1 MPHMESPHIDLGR
14 VSTILGQN
22 VTAAREKRGWTQ
34 AELAEQMSNLLGKP
48 FNTSTVNRLEKGNR
62 PTPLTEV
69 FALAEL
75 LRVSVNDLL
84 PPQDDLMAVSKAL
97 FSTLHDTDSHILR
110 NVRELE
116 ELRARRR
123 DLSRAVTAYWVL
135 RRAQSDL
142 SSPDDSAR
150 IRDSAAL
157 LYDTLFSLGQRM
169 HAYDLAD
176 ALNLS
181 EEDQVAVMGAIDDES
196 VTPQEVRDIFLD
208 LVEAHFKKKDN
219 GTS

>member
-1 MPHMESPHIDLGR
+1 MESPHIDLSR

-22 VTAAREKRGWTQ
+22 VTAARENRGWTQ

-97 FSTLHDTDSHILR
+97 FSTLHDTDSQILR
-110 NVRELE
+110 NVREIE
-116 ELRARRR
+116 ELRDRRR

-142 SSPDDSAR
+142 SSPGDSAR

-157 LYDTLFSLGQRM
+157 LYDTLSSLGQLM

-181 EEDQVAVMGAIDDES
+181 EEDQVAIMDAIEDKS

-208 LVEAHFKKKDN
+208 LVEAHFKKQDN